1 MRRKCCRPARSRHP
15 KDAPMRPDGCRVA
28 GTARRDCVKTL
39 PNGQG
44 PAGRA
49 SAVSRVGRDLRSG
62 ASAPGI
68 RLEPDR
74 AGLSVRPRQSCG
86 ESDEDRHDDNGHQPR
101 VSRHH
106 APPGLFEGHYLR
118 PMPGV
123 IDRDQKSE
131 SAVESPSGR
140 GQGLDARRVDQA
152 DTAVNDGDRS
162 VAFKLGEGATDGLD
176 GQAEIIGDVLAAHRK
191 WNRVGRPL
199 ERE

>member
-1 MRRKCCRPARSRHP
+1 MRQCVPMDAELQAPHAAIALRRCRTA
-15 KDAPMRPDGCRVA
+15 KGRPGE
-28 GTARRDCVKTL
+28 RRRL
-39 PNGQG
+39 
-44 PAGRA
+44 AA
-49 SAVSRVGRDLRSG
+49 SDEIYDRETSV
-62 ASAPGI
+62 PGI
-68 RLEPDR
+68 RLEPAR

-86 ESDEDRHDDNGHQPR
+86 ESDEDRHDDNGHQQR

-106 APPGLFEGHYLR
+106 APPGVFEGHYLR

-131 SAVESPSGR
+131 SAVESLSGR
-140 GQGLDARRVDQA
+140 GQGLDARRIDQA

>member
-1 MRRKCCRPARSRHP
+1 MRRKCCSPARVGIRRMRQCVPMDAELQAPHAAIVLRRCRTAKGRPGERRRLAASDEIYDRELQCLESGSSRPALVCRSAH
-15 KDAPMRPDGCRVA
+15 
-28 GTARRDCVKTL
+28 ARAAAKVTKIATTTMVISNASVGIML
-39 PNGQG
+39 P
-44 PAGRA
+44 
-49 SAVSRVGRDLRSG
+49 L
-62 ASAPGI
+62 
-68 RLEPDR
+68 
-74 AGLSVRPRQSCG
+74 
-86 ESDEDRHDDNGHQPR
+86 
-101 VSRHH
+101 
-106 APPGLFEGHYLR
+106 GLFEGHYLR

-131 SAVESPSGR
+131 SAVESLSGR

>member
-1 MRRKCCRPARSRHP
+1 MDAELQVPHAAIALRRCRTAKGRPGERRRLAASDEIYDRELQRLESGSSRPAL
-15 KDAPMRPDGCRVA
+15 V
-28 GTARRDCVKTL
+28 
-39 PNGQG
+39 
-44 PAGRA
+44 
-49 SAVSRVGRDLRSG
+49 
-62 ASAPGI
+62 
-68 RLEPDR
+68 
-74 AGLSVRPRQSCG
+74 LSVRPRQSCG
-86 ESDEDRHDDNGHQPR
+86 ESDEDRHDDNGHQQR

-131 SAVESPSGR
+131 SAVESLSGR

-176 GQAEIIGDVLAAHRK
+176 GQAEIVGDVLAAHRK